1 MNRLTWIQIGIAI
14 LFIIAILGL
23 IMSYLTYINWF
34 GLLNGSFWFDNFSH
48 ESTGIFAI
56 VIFAILLGMSI
67 ILLVLIDQIKK
78 IIRYKEVTQSESES
92 EVEYQTQPIN
102 WMREMFLW
110 HLLLGPSAPTI
121 INEGPIY
128 EGDTVIIEESVEE
141 PLITD
146 EQPEIEPEIESI
158 TEIDIDI
165 GDMF

>member
-23 IMSYLTYINWF
+23 IITYSSYFGFDSISWF
-34 GLLNGSFWFDNFSH
+34 YFGSLYG
-48 ESTGIFAI
+48 ESITRIAMI
-56 VIFAILLGMSI
+56 IFAILLGMSI

-158 TEIDIDI
+158 TDIDIDI